1 MAYSRSLLRWG
12 SAPDPGVFR
21 FALQGRPTGIS
32 HSLRLLDEKRAI
44 PYSIAPTETSWRSS
58 RTPA

>member
-1 MAYSRSLLRWG
+1 MAYSRSLLRWS

-32 HSLRLLDEKRAI
+32 HSLRLLDENF
-44 PYSIAPTETSWRSS
+44 PGHMVTVNCDNM
-58 RTPA
+58 